1 MSDLT
6 LREVIDAFIARDKN
20 EVDEFNGGALGFGGY
35 RSIEE
40 RLAFTSARLV
50 DTMQLLVLVA
60 NIVAA
65 QPALALDAPQ
75 AAIKSDKS
83 GAAHQ

>member
-1 MSDLT
+1 MPEPT
-6 LREVIDAFIARDKN
+6 LREVVDAFIARDKN
-20 EVDEFNGGALGFGGY
+20 EVDAFNGGALGFGGY

-40 RLAFTSARLV
+40 RLAFTSTRLV
-50 DTMQLLVLVA
+50 DTMQLLILVA

-65 QPALALDAPQ
+65 QPAPALDAPQ
-75 AAIKSDKS
+75 ASIESDKS

>member
-1 MSDLT
+1 MPEPT

-20 EVDEFNGGALGFGGY
+20 EVDAFNGGAFGFGGY
-35 RSIEE
+35 RNIEE

-50 DTMQLLVLVA
+50 DTMQLLILVA

-75 AAIKSDKS
+75 AAIESDKS

>member
-1 MSDLT
+1 MSEPT
-6 LREVIDAFIARDKN
+6 LREIIDAFIERDRN
-20 EVDEFNGGALGFGGY
+20 EVDSFNGGALGFGGY

-50 DTMQLLVLVA
+50 DTMQLLIHVA

-75 AAIKSDKS
+75 AAIESDNS